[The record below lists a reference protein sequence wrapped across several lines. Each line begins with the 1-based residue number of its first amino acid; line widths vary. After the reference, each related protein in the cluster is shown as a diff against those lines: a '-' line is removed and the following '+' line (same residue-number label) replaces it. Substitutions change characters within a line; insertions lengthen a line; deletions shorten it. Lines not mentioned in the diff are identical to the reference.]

1 MAKGDLP
8 LLREDLKIDKT
19 ASGADGA
26 PHWVIYDPLAH
37 RFYKIGW
44 TAFECLRRLADC
56 RRPDDLVRAVNA
68 ETTLTIDT
76 ETVEDLSVFLVRNQL
91 VQGNTAQSS
100 AQHERRTKRAEK
112 PFWKRAL
119 HGYLFVTLPLF
130 KPQNFLERSLPLLR
144 PLLSQRF
151 MLMMLCLL
159 AAGLLMTFQRMDEFL
174 HSFQNILNW
183 EGATL
188 IALTTVFVKTLHEL
202 GHAYTATKYGVKV
215 PVIGVA
221 FIVLYPV
228 LYTETTGVWSLTDR
242 RKRVA
247 IAAAGVLT
255 EISLA
260 AIALLLWRF
269 LPVGLGK
276 STAFFVAL
284 VSLTGSLLV
293 NLNPLMKFDGYY
305 LLSDVL
311 GIENLQ
317 DRACLW
323 AKWRLRRMLW
333 GWKDDVP
340 EDIPLRQRRFF
351 QSFGFALWIYRLFL
365 FLGIAW
371 VVFALFFPPLNI
383 FLMVVEIAWFIALPI
398 WREVTVWWRQ
408 RQKSYHSLHS
418 LISLCVIIGVFVAVT
433 MPRAHKITIPA
444 VLHSAAYTHLYTPVA
459 GKLIEVNMTAG
470 QQVKKG
476 DVLAVIE
483 SPQLQQQIALAEL
496 DYQSLQKL
504 RNQQQILAR
513 DHPEQE
519 PLTEKLAAAAQ
530 KLSGLR
536 EQQQRLVIKADL
548 SGILTDVAGDMHQ
561 GRWINPAQRLGILV
575 QPDILTIS
583 GYIHENKREKITLG
597 RAGLFYPD
605 TDFAENFPVRLDKLA
620 ENSSDTLH
628 WPELSARFGGAIPTD
643 ETPGKTGLTARYGLY
658 AAQFSVEADIKDFA
672 PNPRVVRGM
681 VRLESS
687 AESVLWIF
695 WQKLAAFW
703 GRESAL

>member
-1 MAKGDLP
+1 MAKRDLP
-8 LLREDLKIDKT
+8 LLREDLTIDRT

-56 RRPDDLVRAVNA
+56 RRSDDLVRAVNA

-144 PLLSQRF
+144 PFLSRRF
-151 MLMMLCLL
+151 MLTILFLL
-159 AAGLLMTFQRMDEFL
+159 AAGLLMTFQHMDEFL

-183 EGATL
+183 EGAVL

-228 LYTETTGVWSLTDR
+228 LYTETTGAWALTDR

-260 AIALLLWRF
+260 AIALLLWHF
-269 LPVGLGK
+269 LPAGIGK

-305 LLSDVL
+305 LLSDAL

-398 WREVTVWWRQ
+398 WREMTVWWRQ
-408 RQKSYHSLHS
+408 RQKSYSSLHS
-418 LISLCVIIGVFVAVT
+418 LISLCVIIGVFTAAA

-530 KLSGLR
+530 RLSGLR

-561 GRWINPAQRLGILV
+561 GRWINPVQRLGILA

-583 GYIHENKREKITLG
+583 GYIHENKREKIALG
-597 RAGLFYPD
+597 RTGLFYPD
-605 TDFAENFPVRLDKLA
+605 TDFAKNFPVRLDKLA